1 MIKKLLHIVAL
12 LAITTVSPAFA
23 VSDHGTR
30 DEAIAMTERAK
41 ALFDSEGIDAVAAAV
56 ADPANT
62 DFHDRDMYVFV
73 LNMDGVM
80 KGHGAN
86 VKLVGKNLVKLKDQ
100 NGVELI
106 KEMIEATSGTG
117 SGWVDYHWPNPA
129 TKKIEAK
136 SSYVLKLSDEY
147 FAGVGIYTQ

>member
-1 MIKKLLHIVAL
+1 MIKKILHIVAL

-30 DEAIAMTERAK
+30 DEAIAMSERAN
-41 ALFDSEGIDAVAAAV
+41 ALFVSGGIDAVVEAV
-56 ADPANT
+56 SDPANT

-73 LNMDGVM
+73 LGMDGVM

-86 VKLVGKNLVKLKDQ
+86 AKLVGKNLIKLKDQ

-106 KEMIEATSGTG
+106 KEMVDAISASGA
-117 SGWVDYHWPNPA
+117 GWVDYHWPNPA

-136 SSYVLKLSDEY
+136 SSYVLKLNDEY
-147 FAGVGIYTQ
+147 FVGVGIYTE